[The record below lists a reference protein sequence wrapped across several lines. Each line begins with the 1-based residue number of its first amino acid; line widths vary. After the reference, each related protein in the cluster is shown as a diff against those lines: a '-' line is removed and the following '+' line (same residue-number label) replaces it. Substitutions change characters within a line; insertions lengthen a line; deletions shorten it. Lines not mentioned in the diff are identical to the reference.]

1 MYCLIVFRTMTQAQ
15 RVASIL
21 NSKSISVSLTKP
33 PLEAGKGSCSTALK
47 LPAHQLDF
55 AAKLIS
61 KLSFAP
67 IGYYQ
72 IVENG
77 VLREVFP

>member
-1 MYCLIVFRTMTQAQ
+1 MNCLIVFRTMTQAQ
-15 RVASIL
+15 QVASIL
-21 NSKSISVSLTKP
+21 NNKNISVSLTKP
-33 PLEAGKGSCSTALK
+33 PLTVGKGSCSAALK
-47 LPAHQLDF
+47 LSEHQLGF

-72 IVENG
+72 IMENG